1 VADTITVKFKVME
14 DGSLKAIG
22 KDADKASAAL
32 NQAGNTADNFK
43 KKQKGVAGATS
54 NGTKAFSKMTTGI
67 QGGLVPAYAEIAAR
81 VFALTAAFGV
91 LSRNNAIAKLQEG
104 IEFTGRAAGRNLTF
118 VADKL
123 QEITDNAISAEAAMR
138 ATAVGVSA
146 GFSESQMAG
155 LAEVA
160 KGASLALGRDM
171 ADAMDRLIRGAAKLE
186 PEILDELGIMVRL
199 DEATENYA
207 RTLNKNVNELT
218 QFERRMAFTNA
229 IIEQGRQKFDG
240 ISASIEASPFSK
252 LAASLQDVAKT
263 GIGAL
268 NKVLGPMANF
278 LAENTFALG
287 ALVALYA
294 GSVAGTIMGGITSMA
309 AASASAA
316 VRTEAQSKA
325 ALKAIKPHALLN
337 KRFNDLAASG
347 KRGGVALKNMHTA
360 LNNTIK
366 AHNVGTAKLK
376 AAVKMRNQLTAEIY
390 RQNLAQVKTN
400 MTNAL
405 GILQEQGLMAG
416 IRAHTAALRELG
428 LATRTTM
435 ASQSGLYAIMTAGKG
450 VMLALGSSARFLGAS
465 LLAIMPYV
473 GIVLAAVSILGPLVG
488 KLFGMEDTRLEKQI
502 KKNTERF
509 EEFDKVLE
517 QYTQTINK
525 SATQTQLWAKTLK
538 PIAGL
543 LTETAQAMH
552 ETIAAAQTEQLLK
565 HVAATK
571 KLAQAQTTLAAAT
584 GDGMAGIYYRGKTHD
599 TNEMKDDVK
608 DAEKLVQE
616 TSGKMSAAV
625 EEMVTK
631 DLIRGMSKFLSTSD
645 AMATRLEQLG
655 KEGKPVAD
663 ALNAVKASQA
673 GVNDVLQKMLAGKM
687 TPQEAATQ
695 MTALAT
701 SATASVQAFEN
712 FNDIVNKAK
721 DLVGDI
727 TSTWGLYGKE
737 IDNVAEAVINVEK
750 ILNDGKGSAASKEK
764 ANAILKAYG
773 IDEGGDAVGKLK
785 ALEAQ
790 LKKINDANKRY
801 GQEQRVLDYDMA
813 AGAISQLELNK
824 TALDLTDRRLQT
836 VEDEIRLAIP
846 GSQKMNELQEKRNQL
861 LIQEVDLIKKKYDL
875 LSGDAESS
883 GMGKAASASGM
894 GKAASAAIAGQASIT
909 NASTKEE
916 ADGAR
921 AQVAKDTLSGV
932 ASDLAAMGPEGAL
945 MSSAIQG
952 ALDMESAF
960 STAFAVIND
969 DSADMSTKVQAG
981 LGAIGATIS
990 ALGAM
995 SKAASD
1001 QKIAGIDNEIA
1012 AEKARDGKSAGSV
1025 AKLAALEKKKEQA
1038 KRKAFEMDKKM
1049 KMAQTVISTAQGV
1062 TAMLG
1067 AAPPPFNF
1075 ALAGMVAAMG
1085 AQQLSMISGM
1095 TFQGGASSAPAAPSQ
1110 IAVGSRNASVDLA
1123 KGQNAG
1129 GELAYARG
1137 EQGIGSGM
1145 TDFKPTS
1152 AFAGYK
1158 HRAGGGYVVGEQGPE
1173 LFMPDTPGQI
1183 IPSGQG
1189 TGGQTNV
1196 NFSINAVRTNKRKLL
1211 NQCSRLCGCRRLTNE
1226 STRKHNRNDTRGR

>member
-883 GMGKAASASGM
+883 GMGKAASA
-894 GKAASAAIAGQASIT
+894 AIAGQASIT

-1196 NFSINAVRTNKRKLL
+1196 NFSINAVDSAGVEDLL
-1211 NQCSRLCGCRRLTNE
+1211 MNQRGNIIGMIREAANE
-1226 STRKHNRNDTRGR
+1226 HGEFFLESVQDKSY

>member
-1 VADTITVKFKVME
+1 ME

-268 NKVLGPMANF
+268 NKVLGPMASF

-309 AASASAA
+309 AASANAA

-416 IRAHTAALRELG
+416 IRAHSAALRDLSV
-428 LATRTTM
+428 TTSSAM
-435 ASQSGLYAIMTAGKG
+435 ASQSGLYAVMTAGKG

-737 IDNVAEAVINVEK
+737 IDNVAEAIINVEK

-773 IDEGGDAVGKLK
+773 IDPGGDAVGKLNAFKGKLVEINSAYK
-785 ALEAQ
+785 ALEMQEAKNALVNTSSIQTGITILDNLEERLRIKNLEIDALGDELIGTEKHNKLLLEQ
-790 LKKINDANKRY
+790 LAIRKQLQDAMADQGMNVADRDQRVGGGIVGATSRVSEGMFDY
-801 GQEQRVLDYDMA
+801 GQGE
-813 AGAISQLELNK
+813 GADASTSERFGKL
-824 TALDLTDRRLQT
+824 
-836 VEDEIRLAIP
+836 
-846 GSQKMNELQEKRNQL
+846 NELSQGMMENLKGLGPDGEFLSVAMQGALQL
-861 LIQEVDLIKKKYDL
+861 GEAFSMAFEDIGAGGNKMVI
-875 LSGDAESS
+875 
-883 GMGKAASASGM
+883 GME
-894 GKAASAAIAGQASIT
+894 AASAAFNVIGNMMAAQSQ
-909 NASTKEE
+909 
-916 ADGAR
+916 
-921 AQVAKDTLSGV
+921 AQV
-932 ASDLAAMGPEGAL
+932 
-945 MSSAIQG
+945 SAI
-952 ALDMESAF
+952 
-960 STAFAVIND
+960 
-969 DSADMSTKVQAG
+969 
-981 LGAIGATIS
+981 
-990 ALGAM
+990 
-995 SKAASD
+995 D
-1001 QKIAGIDNEIA
+1001 QQIA
-1012 AEKARDGKSAGSV
+1012 AEKKRDGTSAASLT
-1025 AKLAALEKKKEQA
+1025 KIKALEKKKEQI

-1049 KMAQTVISTAQGV
+1049 KMATVVTSTA
-1062 TAMLG
+1062 TAIMKEAEKG
-1067 AAPPPFNF
+1067 FPAAIPGIAFF
-1075 ALAGMVAAMG
+1075 TAMG
-1085 AQQLSMISGM
+1085 AAQLAAISSS
-1095 TFQGGASSAPAAPSQ
+1095 TYQGGGNIAGGGGKPAE

-1137 EQGIGSGM
+1137 ERGIGSGM

-1196 NFSINAVRTNKRKLL
+1196 NFSISTVDATGVEDLL
-1211 NQCSRLCGCRRLTNE
+1211 MNQRGNIIGMIREAANE
-1226 STRKHNRNDTRGR
+1226 HGEMFLEGVQEKSY